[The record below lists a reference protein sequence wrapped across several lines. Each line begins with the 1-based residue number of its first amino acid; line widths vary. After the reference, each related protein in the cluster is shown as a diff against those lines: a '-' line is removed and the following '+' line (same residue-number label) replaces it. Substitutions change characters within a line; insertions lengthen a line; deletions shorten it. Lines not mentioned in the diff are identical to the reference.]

1 MSETLTQHGHLF
13 IADISGYTSY
23 VAKTELEHS
32 QEILSELLGIIVSRF
47 ETLLTLHK
55 LEGDA
60 VFAYIPDARV
70 QRGETLM
77 ELLESTYCAFRDRQL
92 SIQRATT
99 CNCNACRN
107 IPSLD
112 LKFFAHHGDYLFQQ
126 IGSAREMIGSDV
138 NLIHRLTK
146 NHVTEATGW
155 QAYAMFTEQSLH
167 RMGMRLE
174 TAHEQ
179 VETYEHL
186 GDVTTFSLDMHRRYD
201 DIVNARRVVVSE
213 SEADVVFA
221 VDFSSPPPVVWEWFH
236 DPAKRNLWSEG
247 VHWSPGRRPTGRT
260 GTGAQNHCAHGAGD
274 TTEIILD
281 WRPFDYA
288 TAKSTENGKKSMTET
303 VRFEPLPGGGTRLHD
318 AIQIHTSL
326 PRPLRRLVARY
337 MLLKKYKYDQL
348 LMQAARLAAE
358 QDELQQPVAVTEPVR
373 QAA

>member
-23 VAKTELEHS
+23 LATTELEHS
-32 QEILSELLGIIVSRF
+32 QEILSELLEIIVRRF

-60 VFAYIPDARV
+60 VFAYVPDAKV
-70 QRGETLM
+70 QRGETLL

-92 SIQRATT
+92 SMQRATT

-107 IPSLD
+107 IPALD
-112 LKFFAHHGDYLFQQ
+112 LKFFAHHGAYLFQQ
-126 IGSAREMIGSDV
+126 IGSTREMIGSDV

-146 NHVTEATGW
+146 NHITEATGW
-155 QAYAMFTEQSLH
+155 RAYALFSAQSLDN
-167 RMGMRLE
+167 MGLQLE
-174 TAHEQ
+174 NVHEQ

-186 GDVTTFSLDMHRRYD
+186 GDVTTFSLDLRRRYD
-201 DIVNARRVVVSE
+201 EILSARRVVVPE

-221 VDFSSPPPVVWEWFH
+221 VDFASPPPVAWEWVH

-247 VHWSPGRRPTGRT
+247 VHWSPGKRPTGRT
-260 GTGAQNHCAHGAGD
+260 GTGAQNHCAHGGHD
-274 TTEIILD
+274 TTEMILD

-288 TAKSTENGKKSMTET
+288 TTESLENGKRSMTET

-318 AIQIHTSL
+318 AIRVHFPL

-337 MLLKKYKYDQL
+337 IFFKQLQYDQVL
-348 LMQAARLAAE
+348 LRVARLAEEQGDAAAPILEAE
-358 QDELQQPVAVTEPVR
+358 SALQEA
-373 QAA
+373 